1 MAVPCNQRDAG
12 QARITCESRDPGL
25 AEFSQQRI
33 VVFLRALCEREGA
46 RILPRF
52 SGIMMGIYDMRCRF

>member
-33 VVFLRALCEREGA
+33 VVFLRALCERRGLESCPVLVA
-46 RILPRF
+46 
-52 SGIMMGIYDMRCRF
+52 S